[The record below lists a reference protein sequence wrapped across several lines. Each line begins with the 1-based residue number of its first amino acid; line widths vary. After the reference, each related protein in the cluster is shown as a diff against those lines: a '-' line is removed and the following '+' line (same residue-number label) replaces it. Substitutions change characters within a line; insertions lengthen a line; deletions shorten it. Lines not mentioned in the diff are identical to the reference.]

1 MKLKVSLFSVCVS
14 LFWLVLAMGVQAAD
28 AAKPSERVVEALKLL
43 ESKVT
48 ALGAATAADG
58 VLSFGKTKMNDDV
71 AVVDAVK
78 TEKGCA
84 ATILVKK
91 GDDFVRVSTNVMKE
105 DKRAVGTPLDNKGP
119 AFKALSAG
127 ESFFGNADVVG
138 TQMEVGYQPIKVDNK
153 VIGALFVG
161 FPVK

>member
-28 AAKPSERVVEALKLL
+28 AAKPSDRVAEALKLL
-43 ESKVT
+43 ETKVT
-48 ALGAATAADG
+48 ALGAASVAEG

-78 TEKGCA
+78 AEKGCA
-84 ATILVKK
+84 ATVFVKK
-91 GDDFVRVSTNVMKE
+91 GDDFVRISTNVMKE
-105 DKRAVGTPLDNKGP
+105 DKRAVGTPLDAKGA

-127 ESFFGNADVVG
+127 ESFFGTIEVVG

-153 VIGALFVG
+153 VVGALFVG